1 MGWMDRISV
10 LDHKHLPSALCEAP
24 RARTVHS
31 LLSARHKLG
40 GKMDKNT
47 SADCWCGSSL
57 WMDVILLCNH
67 FGHMTSP
74 ARGAAQPVTTRI
86 APGRPPILIFYIRK
100 LEFLSSSVCH
110 GSSSTFTGRSPD
122 CGSASHG
129 RGDLLCSSVHSPVA
143 CWDQSEPRVGSSC
156 TAANAS
162 DCSAR

>member
-1 MGWMDRISV
+1 M

-67 FGHMTSP
+67 FGHMTLSP
-74 ARGAAQPVTTRI
+74 STGGYPTRDNKDCTWT
-86 APGRPPILIFYIRK
+86 PPILIFCIRK
-100 LEFLSSSVCH
+100 LEFLSSSVCD

-122 CGSASHG
+122 CGSASQG
-129 RGDLLCSSVHSPVA
+129 RVSFYAVLSTVL
-143 CWDQSEPRVGSSC
+143 WRVGISLS
-156 TAANAS
+156 
-162 DCSAR
+162 RE